1 MNAIVPYFVKSAP
14 PQLEID
20 LVADFSCPWSYLGKR
35 RLERALEALQG
46 PGAPIVR
53 WHTLR
58 MVPTAATS
66 SVPWQAHL
74 ETRLPPG
81 ITAEFAERSL
91 AEAGR
96 EFGITFNFNRLAT
109 MPETVEAHRLVRL
122 AARDGRQSATAE
134 AIFRAF
140 FEQGRDIGAVAELAK
155 IGEECGLS
163 ADVLSAFR
171 DTAQERD
178 AVDRDEM
185 RLKGFGVA
193 AVPNLLLNGR
203 ILVSGAVDVP
213 TYVQAIDQAIF
224 PQPPEESPQPTR
236 H

>member
-1 MNAIVPYFVKSAP
+1 MNAIVPFFINPAP
-14 PQLEID
+14 PQLEVD
-20 LVADFSCPWSYLGKR
+20 LVADFSCPWSFLGKR
-35 RLERALEALQG
+35 RLERALEALHG

-58 MVPTAATS
+58 MVPAAATEH
-66 SVPWQAHL
+66 VPWQAHRA
-74 ETRLPPG
+74 TRQPPG
-81 ITAEFAERSL
+81 NTPEFAERSL
-91 AEAGR
+91 ADAGR
-96 EFGITFNFNRLAT
+96 ELGIDFDFSRLAT
-109 MPETVEAHRLVRL
+109 MPETAEAHRLVRL

-140 FEQGRDIGAVAELAK
+140 FEQGRDIGAASELAK
-155 IGEECGLS
+155 IGEEVGLS
-163 ADVLSAFR
+163 AAVLGAFR
-171 DTAQERD
+171 DTAEAREEVERD
-178 AVDRDEM
+178 ET

-224 PQPPEESPQPTR
+224 PQLTEEAAQPTR